1 MTTILTTTGISLFLR
16 AKTEYKTESPTDDQM
31 RQLLRMK
38 PEIVSAEANSLLQMA
53 QKDDFLV
60 FLHTETPDA
69 ITCARLLE
77 EFFRNRGFK
86 HVELVQLEFQDDEKH
101 IETRGLRNLV
111 NRLIDEVEKARRRG
125 QDVIINATS
134 GFKPEIGYS
143 TVIGMLYQVPIKYMH
158 ERFRR
163 LVTFKPIALDW
174 DTSLFLNYQKFF
186 DWLDE
191 ELRQQKEVEQRLR
204 ALPDKESIAELLDS
218 PDADGYILL
227 SPLGHVL
234 RRQFQGEIEEA
245 ILAEWPPS
253 AGIEDIDEKLTS
265 SLLKSKHHPVKNL
278 LSVCYKI
285 AALDCVQ
292 EIQGGF
298 FENTTRSH
306 LKRYNPD
313 GTILLLW
320 ADGSHGTR
328 LTVFTTAKG
337 RPQTLKVA
345 NKIRE
350 ILEID

>member
-1 MTTILTTTGISLFLR
+1 MTTILTTTGISLYINAR
-16 AKTEYKTESPTDDQM
+16 REHKTDAPTDDQM
-31 RQLLRMK
+31 RQYLRTK
-38 PEIVSAEANSLLQMA
+38 PEDASAEAKSLLQMA
-53 QKDDFLV
+53 QEEDFLV
-60 FLHTETPDA
+60 FLHTETPEA
-69 ITCARLLE
+69 ITCARLLK
-77 EFFRNRGFK
+77 EFFHNRGFK

-111 NRLIDEVEKARRRG
+111 NKLIDEIEKARRRG
-125 QDVIINATS
+125 QDVVINATS

-158 ERFRR
+158 EKFRR
-163 LVTFKPIALDW
+163 LVTFNPIALDW

-191 ELRQQKEVEQRLR
+191 EPRQRKEVEQRLR
-204 ALPDKESIAELLDS
+204 ALSDKESIEELLDTS
-218 PDADGYILL
+218 DADNYIFL

-234 RRQFQGEIEEA
+234 RRQFQGETEEA
-245 ILAEWPPS
+245 KLVEWPPS
-253 AGIEDIDEKLTS
+253 TGIENIDEKIS
-265 SLLKSKHHPVKNL
+265 VSLLKSKHHPVKNL
-278 LSVCYKI
+278 LSACYKI

-292 EIQGGF
+292 EIIGGF
-298 FENTTRSH
+298 FENTTHSR
-306 LKRYNPD
+306 LKRFNPD
-313 GTILLLW
+313 GTIVLLW
-320 ADGSHGTR
+320 ADGSYGAR